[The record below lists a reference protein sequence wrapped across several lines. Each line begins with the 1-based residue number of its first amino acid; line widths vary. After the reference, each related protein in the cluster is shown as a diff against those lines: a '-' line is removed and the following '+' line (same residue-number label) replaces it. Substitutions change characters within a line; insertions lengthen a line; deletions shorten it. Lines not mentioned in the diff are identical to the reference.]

1 MSDTRSRRVPRS
13 VSVVLAAA
21 AAVVVF
27 AGGAHMTHAT
37 RSVATRDLVVTRVFD
52 APPDQVWKAWSDP
65 QHVMRWW
72 GPTGFT
78 SPSCRMDFRV
88 GGKSLV
94 CMRAPA
100 EFGGQDMY
108 NTWTY
113 GKIEPTR
120 RIEFVLRFSDK
131 DGNTLDPGAMGLPP
145 GIPGEVPHVI
155 TFKGV
160 GGSRTEMTI
169 TEHGYTSDEAR
180 DLSRAGLEQC
190 LDKMAASFA
199 AP

>member
-1 MSDTRSRRVPRS
+1 MSNARSRRVPRS
-13 VSVVLAAA
+13 VSVVLAGV
-21 AAVVVF
+21 AAVIVL
-27 AGGAHMTHAT
+27 AGGASMTDAT
-37 RSVATRDLVVTRVFD
+37 KSVTTRDLVVTRVFD

-78 SPSCRMDFRV
+78 SPSCSMDFRV
-88 GGKSLV
+88 GGTSLV
-94 CMRAPA
+94 CMRATE

-113 GKIEPTR
+113 GRIEPTR

-145 GIPGEVPHVI
+145 GIPGEVP
-155 TFKGV
+155 TS
-160 GGSRTEMTI
+160 SR
-169 TEHGYTSDEAR
+169 
-180 DLSRAGLEQC
+180 SRPR
-190 LDKMAASFA
+190 AATGRR
-199 AP
+199 